1 MQANPKSIVVEP
13 AREVEVIRETDVL
26 VVGGGMAGCSAAISA
41 ARGGARTLLVERYGF
56 LGGTATAAMV
66 GCFCGVYTCGPDSTQ
81 QQLIYGNL
89 VDIMQS
95 LRAWDAG
102 AQIRH
107 RYHVSIPAL
116 ILVLD
121 HLLAESGAEMLFHT
135 QFVAPIIEDS
145 HIKGIIVENKQGRQA
160 ILAKVVIDTSGDGD
174 VAARSGVPYELGDE
188 LGRLQAPTYVFYL
201 AGVDCD
207 RAMSVP
213 EVELKKL
220 QMKAIEEGEFSFS
233 RVSGSYSPGNKPGV
247 VHVNMTHVHGVNGID
262 PESLSKGHIDG
273 RKQVEDYFLFLRR
286 HVPGF
291 ENACLDAVAPQLG
304 IRETRRIMGEYVL
317 TREDILGARK
327 FEDAVC
333 RSSWP
338 IEDHTVGLDTVR
350 LHLPGDDYYNIP
362 YRVLL
367 PLRVENLLIAGRC
380 VSTTHD
386 ALASLRVMGPGIAMG
401 QAAGAAAGLSIQ
413 RSISPRLLPFKKLQ
427 EQLLLEKVLI

>member
-1 MQANPKSIVVEP
+1 
-13 AREVEVIRETDVL
+13 
-26 VVGGGMAGCSAAISA
+26 
-41 ARGGARTLLVERYGF
+41 
-56 LGGTATAAMV
+56 
-66 GCFCGVYTCGPDSTQ
+66 
-81 QQLIYGNL
+81 
-89 VDIMQS
+89 
-95 LRAWDAG
+95 
-102 AQIRH
+102 
-107 RYHVSIPAL
+107 
-116 ILVLD
+116 
-121 HLLAESGAEMLFHT
+121 
-135 QFVAPIIEDS
+135 
-145 HIKGIIVENKQGRQA
+145 
-160 ILAKVVIDTSGDGD
+160 
-174 VAARSGVPYELGDE
+174 
-188 LGRLQAPTYVFYL
+188 
-201 AGVDCD
+201 
-207 RAMSVP
+207 
-213 EVELKKL
+213 
-220 QMKAIEEGEFSFS
+220 
-233 RVSGSYSPGNKPGV
+233 
-247 VHVNMTHVHGVNGID
+247 MTRVHGVNGID